1 MGNTSS
7 RTVDSVSKE
16 MNETIQKLKD
26 DKKRLERFIQY
37 RKKTATDEW
46 SEDKESEDKEQMRL
60 TGELVALKTRL
71 TELNKELDGL
81 LQSASASPAAGS
93 GTGSGSNSPAATSV
107 NRPDTQP
114 NSNARNALGPQDP
127 NLTGFE
133 FPSFPLLAHPSFA
146 VLAPAAAAAS
156 FNTPNPP
163 AAAAFFNTPNTPP
176 NIQHI
181 YNRNAPGPQ
190 DPNQPDLTG
199 FEYNGGKIKRKNSKR
214 KNSKR
219 KNSKRK
225 NSKRKNSKR
234 KNSKSK

>member
-1 MGNTSS
+1 MGSS
-7 RTVDSVSKE
+7 SSKTVDSVSKE
-16 MNETIQKLKD
+16 ISEIIEKLKD
-26 DKKRLERFIQY
+26 DKKRLDIFIQN
-37 RKKTATDEW
+37 RKTRATDQW

-81 LQSASASPAAGS
+81 LQSASASHAAGS
-93 GTGSGSNSPAATSV
+93 GTGSGSNSPAATSF

-127 NLTGFE
+127 N
-133 FPSFPLLAHPSFA
+133 
-146 VLAPAAAAAS
+146 
-156 FNTPNPP
+156 
-163 AAAAFFNTPNTPP
+163 
-176 NIQHI
+176 
-181 YNRNAPGPQ
+181 
-190 DPNQPDLTG
+190 QPDLTG
-199 FEYNGGKIKRKNSKR
+199 FEYHSSQGGKIKRKNSKR

>member
-60 TGELVALKTRL
+60 TGELAALKTRL

-81 LQSASASPAAGS
+81 Q
-93 GTGSGSNSPAATSV
+93 
-107 NRPDTQP
+107 
-114 NSNARNALGPQDP
+114 
-127 NLTGFE
+127 
-133 FPSFPLLAHPSFA
+133 
-146 VLAPAAAAAS
+146 AAS
-156 FNTPNPP
+156 S
-163 AAAAFFNTPNTPP
+163 A
-176 NIQHI
+176 
-181 YNRNAPGPQ
+181 
-190 DPNQPDLTG
+190 PNQQEDITSDFNLPI
-199 FEYNGGKIKRKNSKR
+199 FQGGTKKKKNSKRKNSKIKNSKIKNSKR

-225 NSKRKNSKR
+225 NSKRK
-234 KNSKSK
+234 